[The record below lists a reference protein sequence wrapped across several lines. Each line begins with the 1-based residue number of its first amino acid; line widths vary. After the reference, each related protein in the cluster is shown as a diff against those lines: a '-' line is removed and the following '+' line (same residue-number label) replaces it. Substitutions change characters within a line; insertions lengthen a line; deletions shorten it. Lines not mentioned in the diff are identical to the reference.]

1 MTAKRAERDAVARLR
16 AAMLDLTAAQRFTE
30 ANDVLEIIERIE
42 PPARVAG
49 VRAPGALLPAARA
62 GRSES
67 AMSPP
72 SSSAPATYSGKIDGY
87 STCQNCGVGLSMH
100 CTTHLLPCC
109 PGSLMHGQDEGTWT
123 PSAESSL

>member
-1 MTAKRAERDAVARLR
+1 MTRREKLDRDAVTRLR
-16 AAMLDLTAAQRFTE
+16 AAMLDLTTAQRFTE
-30 ANDVLEIIERIE
+30 ANDVLDIIERIE
-42 PPARVAG
+42 PPASAG
-49 VRAPGALLPAARA
+49 VSAPGGLTPGARP

-72 SSSAPATYSGKIDGY
+72 SSSAPATYNVNGAPDSF
-87 STCQNCGVGLSMH
+87 TCQNCGVGLSMH

-123 PSAESSL
+123 PAP